1 MEWETVI
8 GLEIHAQLA
17 TRSKIFSG
25 SATAYGAAPNV
36 QANLVDLG
44 YPGVLPVLNREAVR
58 MAVKFGLAIGAEV
71 ARRSIFARKNYFYPD
86 LPKGYQI
93 SQYEQPVVQDGTIEI
108 LLEDGARKVIGVT
121 RAHLEEDAGKSL
133 HEGLGRASGIDL
145 NRAGTPLLEIVSE
158 PDMRSAREAIAYMKK
173 VHTLVRYLEI
183 CDGNMQEGSFRC
195 DANVSVR
202 PRGAREFGTRCEIK
216 NLNSFRFVERAI
228 NHEVERQV
236 ELIEGGGKVVQETRL
251 YDPDR
256 DETRPMRSKEEAN
269 DYRYFPDPD
278 LLPLVLDDAFI
289 DDVRSG
295 LPELPDAKAARFARE
310 HGLSEYDA
318 GVLTASRELAAY
330 YEAVAADCGEPKL
343 AANWVMGD
351 LSGFLNRD
359 GLEIAATPVPAA
371 ALAGMLKRIADGTIS
386 GKLAKEVFEAMW
398 SEKKSADAIIDAK
411 GLRQITDAGAIEQA
425 IAAGDG
431 RQPRPAR
438 GLPCGQGQAVRL
450 LRRPGDEGD
459 GRQGESGAAQRTAE
473 EDAFGF
479 MTAPGD
485 LLHRFLFERLPVR
498 GHLVRLD
505 ASWRAAI
512 EHQAYPEAVT
522 SALGEAMAASA
533 LMAGA
538 LKFEGRLS
546 LQFEGPGPVRLILA
560 QCTHRNAIRG
570 VARHDELPE
579 GVTGR
584 AGSSATAS
592 SR

>member
-1 MEWETVI
+1 
-8 GLEIHAQLA
+8 
-17 TRSKIFSG
+17 
-25 SATAYGAAPNV
+25 
-36 QANLVDLG
+36 
-44 YPGVLPVLNREAVR
+44 
-58 MAVKFGLAIGAEV
+58 MAVKFGLAVGAEV

-93 SQYEQPVVQDGTIEI
+93 SQYERPVVQKGTIEI

-256 DETRPMRSKEEAN
+256 DETRSMRSKEEAN

-278 LLPLVLDDAFI
+278 LLPLVLDDTFI
-289 DDVRSG
+289 EDVRSS

-310 HGLSEYDA
+310 HGLSAYDA

-359 GLEIAATPVPAA
+359 GLDIAATPVPAA

-398 SEKKSADAIIDAK
+398 SEKKSADAIIDAR
-411 GLRQITDAGAIEQA
+411 GLRQITDAGAIERA
-425 IAAGDG
+425 IAQVMATNPAQLADYRAGKDK
-431 RQPRPAR
+431 
-438 GLPCGQGQAVRL
+438 L
-450 LRRPGDEGD
+450 
-459 GRQGESGAAQRTAE
+459 
-473 EDAFGF
+473 FGF
-479 MTAPGD
+479 FVGQVM
-485 LLHRFLFERLPVR
+485 
-498 GHLVRLD
+498 
-505 ASWRAAI
+505 
-512 EHQAYPEAVT
+512 
-522 SALGEAMAASA
+522 
-533 LMAGA
+533 
-538 LKFEGRLS
+538 K
-546 LQFEGPGPVRLILA
+546 
-560 QCTHRNAIRG
+560 
-570 VARHDELPE
+570 
-579 GVTGR
+579 
-584 AGSSATAS
+584 ATAGKANPAQLNELLKKLLS
-592 SR
+592 GS